1 MVPMTAGAPLLW
13 RKGTT
18 RGQILQFLTAGRTS
32 RGRARE
38 NSAGRG
44 NFGAAEEEISGNLGI
59 LENFQT
65 ENLEKFFRENYHFL
79 NESLGWIIIIMIFGR
94 N

>member
-1 MVPMTAGAPLLW
+1 MGPMTTGAGLKA

-18 RGQILQFLTAGRTS
+18 RGQFFQFLTAGRTCAI
-32 RGRARE
+32 RARG
-38 NSAGRG
+38 NSAGVG
-44 NFGAAEEEISGNLGI
+44 NFVAAEEENSGNFGI

-65 ENLEKFFRENYHFL
+65 ENLEKIFREKRENL
-79 NESLGWIIIIMIFGR
+79 NESLGWIIIFMIFGR